1 MMRLFLL
8 ALGLMLI
15 GVWLSIVFNN
25 YVQFGGLK
33 INWLLMF
40 MLILTFRH
48 SKLLIAF
55 LGMLAGLMM
64 DALSHGIIGLYGTS
78 FFLTLLLIIQV
89 SKLFYANTFLAV
101 SLAVF
106 SMSVFEGWISLS
118 IIDMLEPGVELS
130 TNLLNSTLPV
140 AFLQGLMT
148 PIILQFVIWGEKL
161 FLRDLA

>member
-33 INWLLMF
+33 INWLLIF
-40 MLILTFRH
+40 MLILAFRH

-55 LGMLAGLMM
+55 LGMMAGLMM

-89 SKLFYANTFLAV
+89 SRLFYANTFLAV

-106 SMSVFEGWISLS
+106 SMSIFEGWISLS
-118 IIDMLEPGVELS
+118 IIDMFEPGLELS
-130 TNLLNSTLPV
+130 TNLLTSTLPV
-140 AFLQGLMT
+140 AILQGLMT
-148 PIILQFVIWGEKL
+148 PIILQFVIWGEKI